1 MCSYWKVSI
10 HTAQFAGFYPKQ
22 TWVFGFS
29 QHFPTKITWVFPF
42 SIQNNIFHHLFPV
55 FPMVFPHGLSQ
66 SISPRRGAVALVHGF
81 RPSHQT
87 LLGDFAVLNTSGTPR
102 PGHDVD
108 LLWLF
113 GLFNDCYRKL
123 YPTHI
128 NYVIFGKLYEKHMI
142 YHDIWLPLMIQYY
155 IYYMSTMSIQWL
167 VWRLSNF
174 RYVNRI
180 KNYIYI
186 RIYDYSL
193 VI

>member
-1 MCSYWKVSI
+1 
-10 HTAQFAGFYPKQ
+10 
-22 TWVFGFS
+22 
-29 QHFPTKITWVFPF
+29 
-42 SIQNNIFHHLFPV
+42 
-55 FPMVFPHGLSQ
+55 MVFPHGLSQ

-142 YHDIWLPLMIQYY
+142 YHDISWYMIAVDDP
-155 IYYMSTMSIQWL
+155 IL
-167 VWRLSNF
+167 
-174 RYVNRI
+174 
-180 KNYIYI
+180 YIYI
-186 RIYDYSL
+186 LYVNYVNTMIGL
-193 VI
+193 TIIQL